1 MAAVRA
7 EHGGK
12 RLDMISQVRED
23 KRRAALPEAGD
34 CVMHDLPVPEGVS
47 REILDHLKVGL
58 PFISERPERGN
69 LNFSKKYTLANFPA
83 PQKGHKH

>member
-58 PFISERPERGN
+58 PLLCERPE
-69 LNFSKKYTLANFPA
+69 
-83 PQKGHKH
+83 